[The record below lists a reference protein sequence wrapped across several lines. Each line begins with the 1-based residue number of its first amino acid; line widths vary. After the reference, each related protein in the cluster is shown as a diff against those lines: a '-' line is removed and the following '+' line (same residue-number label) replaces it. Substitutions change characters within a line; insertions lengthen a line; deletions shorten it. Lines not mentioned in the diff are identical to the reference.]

1 MHDFRRHSATR
12 RPRADISQQGYIR
25 APRALIECFLPKEWT
40 ATDLKLLLF
49 IYSKINMVNPWGAQ
63 KIRVTQARKW
73 LGSTKKEIAASLHRL
88 RDFRI
93 ARVFETPTLLDG
105 YGVQQVPFLVA
116 ADVIG
121 TDMSW
126 VFSPSFLSLMAE
138 EGHYGKV
145 HLEVARQLT
154 SRAAIQLYMLGSLMQ
169 QMRNSAAA
177 AGCDYNGRPVSVVY
191 KIFYWTPAQLKDWLG
206 VASMRLGNF
215 KTRVVEPAVAAI
227 KATGAFKDPK
237 TMALYEKNGDGRA
250 HEITLIR
257 FRFEGEGWV
266 PRNWKGSF
274 AKTKDAEVAAQREKE
289 RLDEQA
295 ALDERIRRL
304 RAREAWESLKEAAV
318 AGETLQ

>member
-93 ARVFETPTLLDG
+93 TRLWETNSLLDV
-105 YGVQQVPFLVA
+105 YGVAPLPFLTD

-121 TDMSW
+121 TDIRW
-126 VFSPSFLSLMAE
+126 FFSPSFLSLMAE
-138 EGHYGKV
+138 PGHYGKV
-145 HLEVARQLT
+145 HLEVVRQLHT
-154 SRAAIQLYMLGSLMQ
+154 RAAIQLYMLGSLYQ
-169 QMRNSAAA
+169 QLRGSTA
-177 AGCDYNGRPVSVVY
+177 AGLVHQTYA
-191 KIFYWTPAQLKDWLG
+191 WTPAQLKDWLG
-206 VASMRLGNF
+206 VPTMRLGNF
-215 KTRVVEPAVAAI
+215 KTRLVEPAVAAI
-227 KATGAFKDPK
+227 KALGAFNNRK
-237 TMALYEKNGDGRA
+237 TMALYEQKLGPGGGRS
-250 HEITLIR
+250 HEVTFIR
-257 FRFEGEGWV
+257 FNFEGEGWV
-266 PRNWKGSF
+266 ARNWKGEF
-274 AKTKDAEVAAQREKE
+274 AMTKLAEAKALREKE
-289 RLDEQA
+289 RLEQEASEA
-295 ALDERIRRL
+295 AEIRRL
-304 RAREAWESLKEAAV
+304 QRREAWECMKEASV